1 MGAGYLTITNTGT
14 SDDRLVGA
22 SSPVA
27 GMTQIHQMKMEGD
40 VMKMNEVEGGLV
52 IPAGQSV
59 TLAPGGFHVMFM
71 QLNQQLTEGSTV
83 PLTLTFEQAG
93 TVELELMVGAPNA
106 DAPMHMGH

>member
-1 MGAGYLTITNTGT
+1 
-14 SDDRLVGA
+14 
-22 SSPVA
+22 
-27 GMTQIHQMKMEGD
+27 
-40 VMKMNEVEGGLV
+40 
-52 IPAGQSV
+52 
-59 TLAPGGFHVMFM
+59 MFM